1 MCKTSILTTV
11 SKTLLIGSNEDE
23 AKWRHVPHAFVLE
36 NSMLMKMLVLPEISY
51 KFGTVQNLYR

>member
-1 MCKTSILTTV
+1 MV

-36 NSMLMKMLVLPEISY
+36 NSMLMKMLVLPEIIY